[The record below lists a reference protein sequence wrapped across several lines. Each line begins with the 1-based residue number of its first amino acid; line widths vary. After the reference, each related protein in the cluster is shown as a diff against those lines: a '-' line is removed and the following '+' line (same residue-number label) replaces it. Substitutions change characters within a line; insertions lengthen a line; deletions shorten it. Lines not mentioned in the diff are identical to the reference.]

1 MKAMLKT
8 NDGTFFC
15 DVQPTYIKVYEASRS
30 EADEIIARYGAKHNI
45 RYRVQEITDEY
56 IKYIAI

>member
-15 DVQPTYIKVYEASRS
+15 EVMPTWIKVYEASRS
-30 EADEIIARYGAKHNI
+30 EADEIVARYGAKHNI
-45 RYRVQEITDEY
+45 RYRVQEITDDY

>member
-1 MKAMLKT
+1 MKKLLKT
-8 NDGTFFC
+8 SDGTFLC
-15 DVQPTYIKVYEASRS
+15 DVQPTWIKVYEASRD
-30 EADEIIARYGAKHNI
+30 EADEIVARYGAKHNI